1 MRPLL
6 TTMAALAICATS
18 FAEADVKPVKVAAER
33 APTND
38 EDLAIAALEGLMAQS
53 DERALPIIKKVLAG
67 SQTTLVKR
75 RALFVLSQ
83 IEAPEALQI
92 LSQTARSS
100 NTALRNEAIR
110 AIGIN
115 GDAKAVEGLREVY
128 DVGDDGVKNDVLH
141 AWLIAQRKDL
151 VFQIASTAK
160 SEKEAGAAVRILG
173 AMGAKDELRKLADR
187 PDSTRGLA
195 HAFAIS
201 GDLASLRKIAEG
213 TGELSV
219 RVEATQ
225 SIGIIHGDAAR
236 AALREIYTRSTER
249 EIKAAA
255 VHGMMIAS
263 DEEGVLA
270 LYKAATSS
278 DEKRML
284 MRTLSTMD
292 GDAALKAIDAALEG
306 GK

>member
-6 TTMAALAICATS
+6 TTLAALAICATS
-18 FAEADVKPVKVAAER
+18 IAEAEVKPVKVAAER

-115 GDAKAVEGLREVY
+115 GEAKAVEGLREVY
-128 DVGDDGVKNDVLH
+128 DAGDEGVKNDVLH

-160 SEKEAGAAVRILG
+160 SEKEAGAAIRILG

-187 PDSTRGLA
+187 PDAARGLA

-213 TGELSV
+213 TGELSA

-225 SIGIIHGDAAR
+225 SIGIIQGDAAR
-236 AALREIYTRSTER
+236 TALREIYTRSTER

-255 VHGMMIAS
+255 VHGLLIAS

-284 MRTLSTMD
+284 MRTLSMMD
-292 GDAALKAIDAALEG
+292 GDAALQAIDAALED
-306 GK
+306 KK